1 MVTFGDRVKFFTPS
15 IEVPYMN
22 QIIKVKDNHKENLP
36 NITHIDGS
44 VHEYKHY
51 EKIVI

>member
-1 MVTFGDRVKFFTPS
+1 MVTFQDRVKFFTPS

-36 NITHIDGS
+36 DYTYRWFNKSTNIT
-44 VHEYKHY
+44 KR
-51 EKIVI
+51 